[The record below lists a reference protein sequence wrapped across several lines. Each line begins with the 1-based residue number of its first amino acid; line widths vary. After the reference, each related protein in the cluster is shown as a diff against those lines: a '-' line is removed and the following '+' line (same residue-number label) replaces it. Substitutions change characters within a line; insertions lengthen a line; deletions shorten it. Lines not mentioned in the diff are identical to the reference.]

1 MPSKLIF
8 LDFLGILFGIILLS
22 HGGDVLT
29 KSSVDLSLKFSVPK
43 IIIGMTVVSFATS
56 APELIVS
63 LNATLNGFSNFAIGN
78 VIGSNIAN
86 IGLVLGIITIIY
98 PITLQQRFY
107 TSDFPILMLSTFLF
121 YLLLI
126 TGNKISRGEG
136 IVLLVLISLILIYLF
151 LYQKKSISEFSD
163 VGDTSKISIP
173 KSIFYV
179 LFSGLLLWL
188 GSETLIKSAISVAN
202 KYEISERV
210 ISVTMVAIGTSIP
223 ELAASVVASIKKQ
236 NDLSIGNLIGSNI
249 FNLLVVIGITST
261 VLPIEQIDSKIIY
274 NDMLWVI
281 LFSAIILPL
290 AYLKKRN
297 VLSRKKGIILL
308 TLYLIFIIPLL
319 IS

>member
-1 MPSKLIF
+1 

-22 HGGDVLT
+22 YGGDMLT
-29 KSSVDLSLKFSVPK
+29 KSSVDISLKFSVPK

-107 TSDFPILMLSTFLF
+107 SSDFPILMLSTFLF
-121 YLLLI
+121 YILLI
-126 TGNKISRGEG
+126 TGSKISRAEG
-136 IVLLVLISLILIYLF
+136 IILLVSISLILIYLF

-173 KSIFYV
+173 KSIIYV

-202 KYEISERV
+202 KYEISQRV

-261 VLPIEQIDSKIIY
+261 VLPIEQIDSKIIF

-290 AYLKKRN
+290 AYLKRRN
-297 VLSRKKGIILL
+297 ILTRKKGIILL

-319 IS
+319 LS

>member
-1 MPSKLIF
+1 M
-8 LDFLGILFGIILLS
+8 DFLGILFGIILLS
-22 HGGDVLT
+22 HGGDLLT

-107 TSDFPILMLSTFLF
+107 SSDFPILMLSTFLF
-121 YLLLI
+121 YILLI
-126 TGNKISRGEG
+126 TGSKISRAEG
-136 IVLLVLISLILIYLF
+136 IILLVSISLILIYLF

-202 KYEISERV
+202 KYEISQRV

-261 VLPIEQIDSKIIY
+261 VLPIEQIDSKIIF

-290 AYLKKRN
+290 AYLKRRN
-297 VLSRKKGIILL
+297 ILTRKKGIILL

-319 IS
+319 LS

>member
-1 MPSKLIF
+1 M
-8 LDFLGILFGIILLS
+8 DFLGIFFGIILLS
-22 HGGDVLT
+22 HGGDILT
-29 KSSVDLSLKFSVPK
+29 KSSVDISLKFSVPK

-63 LNATLNGFSNFAIGN
+63 LNATLNGFSNFAVGN

-98 PITLQQRFY
+98 PITLKQRFY

-126 TGNKISRGEG
+126 TGSKISRVEG
-136 IVLLVLISLILIYLF
+136 IILLVLISLIIIYLF

-163 VGDTSKISIP
+163 LGDISKISIS
-173 KSIFYV
+173 KSIIYV

-188 GSETLIKSAISVAN
+188 GSETLIKSAISIAN
-202 KYEISERV
+202 RYEISERV

-223 ELAASVVASIKKQ
+223 ELAASVVASVKKQ

-261 VLPIEQIDSKIIY
+261 VLPIEQIDSKIIF

-290 AYLKKRN
+290 AYLKRKN
-297 VLSRKKGIILL
+297 ILTRKKGIILL
-308 TLYLIFIIPLL
+308 TLYLIFIIPLIL
-319 IS
+319 N

>member
-1 MPSKLIF
+1 

-98 PITLQQRFY
+98 PINLQQRFY

-136 IVLLVLISLILIYLF
+136 IILLVLISVILIYLF
-151 LYQKKSISEFSD
+151 LYQKKTISEFSD

-173 KSIFYV
+173 KSIFYI

-261 VLPIEQIDSKIIY
+261 VLPIEQIESKIIF

-290 AYLKKRN
+290 AYLKRKN
-297 VLSRKKGIILL
+297 VLTRKKGIILL

-319 IS
+319 LS

>member
-1 MPSKLIF
+1 M
-8 LDFLGILFGIILLS
+8 DFLGILFGIILLS
-22 HGGDVLT
+22 QGGDVLT

-98 PITLQQRFY
+98 PINLQQRFY

-126 TGNKISRGEG
+126 TGNKISRVEG
-136 IVLLVLISLILIYLF
+136 IILLVSISIILIYLF

-163 VGDTSKISIP
+163 VANTSKISIS

-210 ISVTMVAIGTSIP
+210 MSVTMVAIGTSIP

-236 NDLSIGNLIGSNI
+236 NDISIGNLIGSNI

-261 VLPIEQIDSKIIY
+261 VLPIEQIESKIIF

-290 AYLKKRN
+290 AYLKRKN
-297 VLSRKKGIILL
+297 VLTRKKGIILL

-319 IS
+319 LS

>member
-1 MPSKLIF
+1 M
-8 LDFLGILFGIILLS
+8 DFLGILFGIILLS
-22 HGGDVLT
+22 HGGDILT

-63 LNATLNGFSNFAIGN
+63 LNATLNGFSNFALGN

-98 PITLQQRFY
+98 PITLKQRFY
-107 TSDFPILMLSTFLF
+107 TSDFPLLMLSTFLF

-126 TGNKISRGEG
+126 TGNKISRVEG
-136 IVLLVLISLILIYLF
+136 IILLVSISLIIIYLF

-163 VGDTSKISIP
+163 IVDTSKIFIP
-173 KSIFYV
+173 RSIFYV
-179 LFSGLLLWL
+179 LFSVLLLWL
-188 GSETLIKSAISVAN
+188 GSETLIKSAITVAN

-236 NDLSIGNLIGSNI
+236 NDISIGNLIGSNI

-261 VLPIEQIDSKIIY
+261 VFPIEQIDSKIIF

-290 AYLKKRN
+290 AYLKRRN
-297 VLSRKKGIILL
+297 VLTRKKGIIIL
-308 TLYLIFIIPLL
+308 TLYLIFIIPLIL
-319 IS
+319 N

>member
-1 MPSKLIF
+1 M
-8 LDFLGILFGIILLS
+8 DFLGILFGIILLS
-22 HGGDVLT
+22 HGGDILT
-29 KSSVDLSLKFSVPK
+29 KSSIDLSLKFSVPK

-63 LNATLNGFSNFAIGN
+63 LNATLIGFSNFAIGN

-86 IGLVLGIITIIY
+86 IGLVLGIIIIIY

-107 TSDFPILMLSTFLF
+107 SSDFPILMLSTFLF
-121 YLLLI
+121 YILLI
-126 TGNKISRGEG
+126 TGSKISRAEG
-136 IVLLVLISLILIYLF
+136 IILLVSISLILIYLF

-202 KYEISERV
+202 KYEISQRV

-249 FNLLVVIGITST
+249 FNLLVVIGVTST
-261 VLPIEQIDSKIIY
+261 VLPIEQIDSKIIF

-290 AYLKKRN
+290 AYLKRRN
-297 VLSRKKGIILL
+297 ILTRKKGIILL

-319 IS
+319 LS

>member
-1 MPSKLIF
+1 

-261 VLPIEQIDSKIIY
+261 VLPIEQIDSKIIF

-290 AYLKKRN
+290 AYLKRRN
-297 VLSRKKGIILL
+297 ILTRKKGIILL

-319 IS
+319 FS

>member
-1 MPSKLIF
+1 M
-8 LDFLGILFGIILLS
+8 DFLGILFGIILLS

-98 PITLQQRFY
+98 PINLQQRFY

-261 VLPIEQIDSKIIY
+261 VLPIEQIDSKIIF

-290 AYLKKRN
+290 AYLKRRN
-297 VLSRKKGIILL
+297 ILTRKKGIILL

-319 IS
+319 LS

>member
-1 MPSKLIF
+1 M
-8 LDFLGILFGIILLS
+8 DFLGILFGIILLS

-261 VLPIEQIDSKIIY
+261 VLPIEQIDSKIIF

-290 AYLKKRN
+290 AYLKRRN
-297 VLSRKKGIILL
+297 ILTRKKGIILL

-319 IS
+319 FS

>member
-1 MPSKLIF
+1 M
-8 LDFLGILFGIILLS
+8 DFLGILFGIILLS

-63 LNATLNGFSNFAIGN
+63 LNATLNGFSNFSIGN

-261 VLPIEQIDSKIIY
+261 VLPIEQIDSKIIF

-290 AYLKKRN
+290 AYLKRRN
-297 VLSRKKGIILL
+297 ILTRKKGIILL

-319 IS
+319 LS

>member
-1 MPSKLIF
+1 M
-8 LDFLGILFGIILLS
+8 DFLGILFGIILLS

-136 IVLLVLISLILIYLF
+136 IVLLVLISLILMYLF

-261 VLPIEQIDSKIIY
+261 VLPIEQIEPKIIF

-290 AYLKKRN
+290 AYLKRKN
-297 VLSRKKGIILL
+297 VLTRKKGIILL

-319 IS
+319 LS

>member
-1 MPSKLIF
+1 M
-8 LDFLGILFGIILLS
+8 
-22 HGGDVLT
+22 LT

-63 LNATLNGFSNFAIGN
+63 LNATLNGFSNFAVGN

-261 VLPIEQIDSKIIY
+261 VLPIEQIDSKIIF

-290 AYLKKRN
+290 AYLKRRN
-297 VLSRKKGIILL
+297 ILTRKKGIILL
-308 TLYLIFIIPLL
+308 TLYLIFIIPLIL
-319 IS
+319 S

>member
-1 MPSKLIF
+1 

-63 LNATLNGFSNFAIGN
+63 LNATLNGFSNFALGN

-261 VLPIEQIDSKIIY
+261 VLPIEQIDSKIIF

-290 AYLKKRN
+290 AYLKRRN
-297 VLSRKKGIILL
+297 ILTRKKGIILL

-319 IS
+319 LS

>member
-1 MPSKLIF
+1 M
-8 LDFLGILFGIILLS
+8 DFLGILFGIILLS

-29 KSSVDLSLKFSVPK
+29 KSSIDLSLKFSVPK

-98 PITLQQRFY
+98 PITLKQRFY
-107 TSDFPILMLSTFLF
+107 TSDFPILMLSTFSF

-163 VGDTSKISIP
+163 LGDTSNISIS

-261 VLPIEQIDSKIIY
+261 VLPIEQIDSKIIF

-290 AYLKKRN
+290 AYLKRRN
-297 VLSRKKGIILL
+297 ILTRKKGIIIL

-319 IS
+319 LS